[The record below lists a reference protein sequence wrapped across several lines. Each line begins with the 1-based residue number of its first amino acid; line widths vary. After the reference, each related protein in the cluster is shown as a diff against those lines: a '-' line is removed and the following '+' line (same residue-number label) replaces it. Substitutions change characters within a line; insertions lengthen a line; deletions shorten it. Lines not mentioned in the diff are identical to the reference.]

1 MRHTSVILKRDLA
14 IGTFFSQISMRFN
27 KVLYSL
33 FAVIFAF
40 GEWSSL
46 FSSIGLVEVLFFVYL
61 FVFYLILIL
70 FFVGFFGVAMALFG
84 SFLKKGVL
92 GPHEFEFNEDEFIEP
107 TESNKSHH
115 KYNAVSKVLAR
126 LGSVYIGLPGGQWH
140 ILPKRDFK
148 SIQERD
154 KLIGFLREAC
164 GRAGVP
170 EH

>member
-1 MRHTSVILKRDLA
+1 
-14 IGTFFSQISMRFN
+14 MRFN
-27 KVLYSL
+27 KFLYSL
-33 FAVIFAF
+33 FAVIFAV

-70 FFVGFFGVAMALFG
+70 FLVGFFGVAMALF
-84 SFLKKGVL
+84 
-92 GPHEFEFNEDEFIEP
+92 
-107 TESNKSHH
+107 
-115 KYNAVSKVLAR
+115 
-126 LGSVYIGLPGGQWH
+126 GSVYIGLPGGQWH
-140 ILPKRDFK
+140 ILPKRDFND
-148 SIQERD
+148 IQERD